1 MANTSTKNFP
11 HAYGAGRCVAAFSLS
26 HPGGPEEMGED
37 ATSTDILSP
46 PAFNMQPGDLPA
58 YPDRTTSFSSYDP
71 TDPASLGDFTVGYT
85 PDQQPYNATSFGV
98 YCTGSGTK
106 ALPYRRA
113 LAPYVPASV
122 SPSLYAVLPGSD
134 PSDNKVRPFGV
145 VDDTRLGTTRA
156 QYVVETRAGAE
167 PGDQPVEGAAA
178 WYEVGLNWKIPAIK
192 VTVQFGSSAPLG
204 VAVQSNW
211 PSIKIANVRDS
222 LASTLWI
229 TASISDSALSECHPE
244 ALPTGGAL
252 GPDTSGFSAFLLN
265 SPLTANPGPG
275 TGWEAPYGN
284 ALTYAG
290 DPSSLGSF
298 GTVEPNDFPMTA
310 VTDPIEQLP
319 MMAPKADLMLK
330 IVSVRQRFT
339 NTDSAGAVTGA
350 TVATCEYEVAPVVRV
365 LMSTMITGT
374 ATCSPIPLGRSLV
387 RPATL
392 DFGTQPPCVNVQ
404 VWQKNSS
411 ATDGTVTP
419 VFDLYDEWSEL
430 GRGGS

>member
-26 HPGGPEEMGED
+26 HPGGPEEMGQD
-37 ATSTDILSP
+37 ATSGEILSP
-46 PAFNMQPGDLPA
+46 PAFNMDPGDLPA
-58 YPDRTTSFSSYDP
+58 YPDRTTSFSPYDP
-71 TDPASLGDFTVGYT
+71 SDPASLGDFTVGYT

-106 ALPYRRA
+106 ALPYRTA

-122 SPSLYAVLPGSD
+122 SPSLNAVLPGSD
-134 PSDNKVRPFGV
+134 PSDNEVRPFGV

-156 QYVVETRAGAE
+156 QYVVETREGAA

-178 WYEVGLNWKIPAIK
+178 WYEVGLDWKIPPIK
-192 VTVQFGSSAPLG
+192 VTANYGTG
-204 VAVQSNW
+204 AVDSNW

-244 ALPTGGAL
+244 TDPSGGTF
-252 GPDTSGFSAFLLN
+252 GSDTSGFSTFLLN

-290 DPSSLGSF
+290 DPSSLGGF
-298 GTVEPNDFPMTA
+298 GTVGPNEFPMTA
-310 VTDPIEQLP
+310 VAAPIEQLP
-319 MMAPKADLMLK
+319 MFTPKADLMLK

-339 NTDSAGAVTGA
+339 NTDSTGLTGGT
-350 TVATCEYEVAPVVRV
+350 TVATCEYQVVPVVRV
-365 LMSTMITGT
+365 LMSTIITGT
-374 ATCSPIPLGRSLV
+374 AISSPIPLGRSLV
-387 RPATL
+387 RPATF
-392 DFGTQPPCVNVQ
+392 DFATQPPCVNVQ

-419 VFDLYDEWSEL
+419 VFDLYDLWSTL
-430 GRGGS
+430 GGSPT